1 MRALSMFLEPLKEPG
16 TRFATEHHGGKA
28 GRFWSFEKVVLED
41 TTIFRPK
48 MCPHCR
54 QDAPVFDLREVPFC
68 PRCGIEPIRT
78 QPKRKARP
86 EIERY
91 KRLKAAKRGRII
103 HK

>member
-41 TTIFRPK
+41 ITIFRPK

-68 PRCGIEPIRT
+68 PNVASSLSGHSP
-78 QPKRKARP
+78 
-86 EIERY
+86 
-91 KRLKAAKRGRII
+91 RGKQGQR
-103 HK
+103 